1 MKFEFRNLDG
11 AIPEAICGAFRYLLH
26 KEKSVVLTHG
36 LFDASLYEWII
47 GNNIWKKIRETDHI
61 YSYPLN
67 KNSTQFM
74 DIDVAYIDSDRPN
87 VITLKMKDDNTMK
100 KQLNSIFGLN
110 SIARYCDSDIT
121 ATRITYNNMHKNT
134 QISLIKNVIFNDP
147 ATIVFWNDG
156 TKTVVKAENEEFD
169 PEKGLAMAIS
179 KKLFGNKGYYY
190 DLFKKWLPKEEETKY
205 TGMNEWSEREVI
217 KEDIETITLKEF
229 CSRRNITK
237 NKAYGMIHRSEI
249 DAFKNE
255 KGLWMV
261 RIHTRN

>member
-11 AIPEAICGAFRYLLH
+11 AIPETICGAFRYLLH

-36 LFDASLYEWII
+36 LFNASLYEWII
-47 GNNIWKKIRETDHI
+47 GNNIWKKIRKTDHI

-74 DIDVAYIDSDRPN
+74 DIDIAYIDSDRPN
-87 VITLKMKDDNTMK
+87 VITLKMKDNNTMK
-100 KQLNSIFGLN
+100 KQLNSIFGLD
-110 SIARYCDSDIT
+110 SITRYYDSDVT
-121 ATRITYNNMHKNT
+121 ATRIAYNNIYKNT

-179 KKLFGNKGYYY
+179 KTVLGNKGNYYEIC
-190 DLFKKWLPKEEETKY
+190 KKWLPKEDKNDKKIEEEYDITEILTAKQLAEKIGSSVSTVLRDCRKGLY
-205 TGMNEWSEREVI
+205 PGAVKVNGKWIIPFEGLK
-217 KEDIETITLKEF
+217 KED
-229 CSRRNITK
+229 
-237 NKAYGMIHRSEI
+237 
-249 DAFKNE
+249 KNE
-255 KGLWMV
+255 
-261 RIHTRN
+261 